1 MTLEERLD
9 FIEFRQQLLFD
20 NDAVSRM
27 LFEYNVTRQQYRA
40 IIDIFNEYRNK
51 IEVGEDVNHNLYE
64 QRIYEVVPQ
73 HDGNYHF
80 AEAVAQTFHED
91 DRWTEVFE
99 ALYGDMQKF
108 QSYMQNR
115 E

>member
-40 IIDIFNEYRNK
+40 IMDVFDEYRNK
-51 IEVGEDVNHNLYE
+51 IEAGEDVSHGIYE
-64 QRIYEVVPQ
+64 QQIYNVVPQ
-73 HDGNYHF
+73 HDMNYHF
-80 AEAVAQTFHED
+80 AEAIAQTFHEA

-99 ALYGDMQKF
+99 ALYGDMAKF
-108 QSYMQNR
+108 QGYLNNR
-115 E
+115 